1 MKAVVKMYEVWVIR
15 KKNPDGS
22 YSYYSHMANGFPEW
36 IVGHDSR
43 EHAKHFL
50 TEEKA
55 VSVLKQIEVYAIGSN
70 AEVVKVKVKAL

>member
-1 MKAVVKMYEVWVIR
+1 
-15 KKNPDGS
+15 
-22 YSYYSHMANGFPEW
+22 MANGFREW

-43 EHAKHFL
+43 ETAKHFL